1 MPILEHALLPVIA
14 GREGEFE
21 AAFAEARGIVASMP
35 GFRSLRFERGIE
47 TPNHYLLLIEW
58 DTLDDHEVGFRC
70 SPEYQQWKALLHH
83 FYDPFP
89 TVTHFGR

>member
-1 MPILEHALLPVIA
+1 MPILEHALLPVIP
-14 GREGEFE
+14 GREGAFE

-35 GFRSLRFERGIE
+35 GFRSLRLERGIE

-58 DTLDDHEVGFRC
+58 DTLDDHEVGFRG
-70 SPEYQQWKALLHH
+70 SPQYQQWKALLHH

-89 TVTHFGR
+89 VVTHFGG